1 MFIDD
6 AGILHRHEPPA
17 ERYNLGPESPMFL
30 EKWCEFRF
38 GVGHDGEIRLRDLG
52 VNHAS
57 LEEGT
62 GCLYHE
68 RYVNWLDKLE
78 RRIGFIAIPGLIRI
92 VVGFTA
98 LVFIL
103 VRLQPEFQYALALDP
118 AKIRHGE
125 VWRLITYI
133 FLPSTFSFWWIVF
146 ALWFL
151 WFIGDGLERAWGAF
165 RVTLYFLVGMIG
177 TTIAAFFFGSNFSN
191 VMLTSALFFAF
202 ARFYPDEVI
211 YVFFVLPLKIK
222 WVAWALGAFVLFG
235 FVMGSMSYRMATLAA
250 LSNYIIFF
258 GPEFFH
264 QARHRRNVAARRERF
279 EVSKRDETEPL
290 HRCTTCGATELSDP
304 NLDFRVARDGEEYCV
319 PHLPQ
324 VATPTVGQL
333 KP

>member
-1 MFIDD
+1 
-6 AGILHRHEPPA
+6 
-17 ERYNLGPESPMFL
+17 MFL
-30 EKWCEFRF
+30 EKRREFRF
-38 GVGHDGEIRLRDLG
+38 GIGHDGETRLRDLG

-57 LEEGT
+57 LEART

-92 VVGFTA
+92 VVAFTA
-98 LVFIL
+98 LVFVL
-103 VRLQPEFQYALALDP
+103 VKLQPEFQDVLALDP
-118 AKIRHGE
+118 VKIRQGE
-125 VWRLITYI
+125 VWRLVTYI

-177 TTIAAFFFGSNFSN
+177 TTLAAFFFGSNFSN
-191 VMLTSALFFAF
+191 VMLTTALFFAF

-211 YVFFVLPLKIK
+211 YVFFVLPMKIK

-235 FVMGSMSYRMATLAA
+235 FVVGSMSYRMATVAA

-264 QARHRRNVAARRERF
+264 QARHRRNVAARRQRF
-279 EVSKRDETEPL
+279 EGSKRDETEPL
-290 HRCTTCGATELSDP
+290 HRCAICGATEVSDP

-324 VATPTVGQL
+324 AVTPTA
-333 KP
+333 